1 MFGVSGCQDGVVCY
15 TRLKGPL
22 KEEAALVFKLNLL
35 TISRLI
41 DIFLVRF
48 LFITTCS
55 LGLDKIN

>member
-41 DIFLVRF
+41 DIFQLDF
-48 LFITTCS
+48 S
-55 LGLDKIN
+55 LLLLTP